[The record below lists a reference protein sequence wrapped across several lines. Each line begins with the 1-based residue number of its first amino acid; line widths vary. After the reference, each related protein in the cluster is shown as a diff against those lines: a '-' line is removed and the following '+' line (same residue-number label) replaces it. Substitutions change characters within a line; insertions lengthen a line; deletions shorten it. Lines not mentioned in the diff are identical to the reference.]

1 MKHIFL
7 TGFMGTGKTTISKA
21 LREILS
27 CDVIDMDREIERME
41 RMSIPEIFVQKGE
54 TWFRQCETSF
64 LEGLKKREGAI
75 VSCGGGVPLR
85 RENVKTMR
93 ACGIVVLLKDNHDR
107 PLLEQNKT
115 PEHIGELLKEREP
128 YYREAADLE
137 VVTDQKSADEIAIE
151 IKKLLDSSKAV

>member
-41 RMSIPEIFVQKGE
+41 RMSIPEYFVQKGE

-64 LEGLKKREGAI
+64 LEGLE
-75 VSCGGGVPLR
+75 
-85 RENVKTMR
+85 
-93 ACGIVVLLKDNHDR
+93 
-107 PLLEQNKT
+107 
-115 PEHIGELLKEREP
+115 KERGSHCILWRGCASTQRKCENNESVR
-128 YYREAADLE
+128 YRCTFDG
-137 VVTDQKSADEIAIE
+137 
-151 IKKLLDSSKAV
+151 

>member
-85 RENVKTMR
+85 REKCENNESVR
-93 ACGIVVLLKDNHDR
+93 
-107 PLLEQNKT
+107 
-115 PEHIGELLKEREP
+115 
-128 YYREAADLE
+128 YRCTFDG
-137 VVTDQKSADEIAIE
+137 
-151 IKKLLDSSKAV
+151 